1 MEIQLYPATWMPG
14 CCAAAMHGAV
24 AVLHSLCHQDLAPEA
39 KDAEAFHNIP
49 SSYSSSLN
57 ISYYILGYGTS
68 KRIKYRVECDFNQ
81 SIFWHMLIYDDI
93 RTYPSTLHHY
103 MIWKCTIRCSTLCG
117 SQRTCGGKL
126 VKKTSQ
132 NLGVFSLAL
141 TPDTKRKVRFSWR
154 RGGQSKWIFH
164 TSKHIMMLIRH
175 LIEQQI
181 DTRKSCGWVI

>member
-1 MEIQLYPATWMPG
+1 MFVISESPHHSPPFNSQIFSMEIQYPATWMPG

-68 KRIKYRVECDFNQ
+68 KRIKCRVECDFNQ

-93 RTYPSTLHHY
+93 RTYQSTLHHY
-103 MIWKCTIRCSTLCG
+103 MIWKCTIHCSTLCG

-141 TPDTKRKVRFSWR
+141 TPDKKKESSVFLKKRRS
-154 RGGQSKWIFH
+154 
-164 TSKHIMMLIRH
+164 
-175 LIEQQI
+175 E
-181 DTRKSCGWVI
+181 